1 MTLKHT
7 TFIKPLALVLAGGA
21 VGAPAASARIG
32 SNVPLHLPPSTTTL
46 VASPPQTVTV
56 VKSSGF
62 DWADAGIGAGAV
74 VGLTLAGLGAT
85 LTVTRR
91 RQPQSAS
98 SRVTASAT

>member
-1 MTLKHT
+1 MTLKHA

-21 VGAPAASARIG
+21 VAAPAASARID
-32 SNVPLHLPPSTTTL
+32 SNVPLHLPPSTTRL

-74 VGLTLAGLGAT
+74 VVLTVAGLGAT

-98 SRVTASAT
+98 SRVTASAI